1 MSTAILLGM
10 SDWADYIKAILK
22 DKLTE
27 DAALVGFYNKAV
39 LASKPGGFMAAI
51 SPPELEALMGRDR
64 GNLLEMGTTIG
75 GQKVLVIRDG
85 MISGDT
91 ELRFMDLRTKGVDGK
106 AITVVKTHK
115 ILVFLMGK
123 RGVHAGF
130 IHKRACAIASY
141 LKEHGV

>member
-1 MSTAILLGM
+1 MSN
-10 SDWADYIKAILK
+10 WADYIKAVLK

-64 GNLLEMGTTIG
+64 RNLLETGATVG
-75 GQKVLVIRDG
+75 GRRVLVIRDG
-85 MISGDT
+85 MMGSET
-91 ELRFMDLRTKGVDGK
+91 ELRFADLRTKGADGM

-115 ILVFLMGK
+115 IMVFLMGK
-123 RGVHAGF
+123 RGVPAGF
-130 IHKRACAIASY
+130 IHKKACAIASY
-141 LKEHGV
+141 LKDNGV